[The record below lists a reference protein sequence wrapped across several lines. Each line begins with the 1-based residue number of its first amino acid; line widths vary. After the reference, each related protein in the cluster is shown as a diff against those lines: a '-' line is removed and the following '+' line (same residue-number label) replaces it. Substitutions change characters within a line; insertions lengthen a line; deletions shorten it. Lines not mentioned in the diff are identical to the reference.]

1 MTRKLKTL
9 GVALVAVF
17 ALTAVM
23 ASAASAANYTAS
35 SYGEK
40 GTTGTGISVKG
51 NDVFTT
57 EGGTVKCASHF
68 EGTLTE
74 ASETLTV
81 TPKYTE
87 CEAFGFLSA
96 TVNMNGCAY
105 VFQAPSGSG
114 DAYSAAVKV
123 ECPAEKVITITA
135 STCEATV
142 GAQSPSGS
150 TAITNNT
157 AAGDVSVK
165 ANVTGINY
173 TVTKDGFL
181 CPFNGTGAKT
191 GGTYTQNEAI
201 TFDSATANIHIG

>member
-9 GVALVAVF
+9 GVALIAVF

-23 ASAASAANYTAS
+23 ASAASAVNYTAS
-35 SYGEK
+35 KYP
-40 GTTGTGISVKG
+40 TTGTGTSLKG

-74 ASETLTV
+74 AKNSMTV
-81 TPKYTE
+81 KATYTD

-96 TVNMNGCAY
+96 TVDM
-105 VFQAPSGSG
+105 GSC
-114 DAYSAAVKV
+114 DYLFTEPNASNNAVADVQCTDSTKPIRV
-123 ECPAEKVITITA
+123 VA
-135 STCEATV
+135 STCEATI
-142 GAQSPSGS
+142 GAQTTTGH
-150 TAITNNT
+150 TNITNSAPN
-157 AAGDVSVK
+157 VSVR
-165 ANVTGINY
+165 ATVGGIKY

-191 GGTYTQNEAI
+191 GGTYNQESAI
-201 TFDSATANIHIG
+201 TFASTNGATIDIG